1 MGCSQSKPTF
11 KDIAQGRPG
20 STRAQVQTET
30 NEIIEATR
38 AAIRAEV
45 ARVKALPAEERA
57 KIGDKYTD
65 PEKLW
70 LALEAGDGHA
80 TLVLSAS
87 WLRKQKVADG
97 FRLPKRGDPLPP
109 EAIISVARLRE
120 IAKKSK
126 CEHGTLPVISLS
138 HFWRTKEHP
147 DPDGETA
154 GLVIDALNQRWF
166 KFEEK
171 GVTDL
176 GVIIDW
182 CALWQHPRETPEKE
196 LAFSAGL
203 KGINQWY
210 AHIGT
215 TVWLIT
221 AGADRV
227 NGLEYWDKGWTS
239 FEYCLAMLIKPANT
253 SGAKDWAQVVD
264 LGKEYKVDEIGVYGP
279 QTEFDRPPL
288 TEPLAF
294 FGGHENG
301 DKTYTNGADRDEI
314 VAPKFR
320 ETMFEVMGGVREL
333 NFNKLKWGDDGIKAL
348 AVVLPL
354 CGQLTTLKL
363 WGNEIGPEGAR
374 AIGEWLRDHRTLK
387 ELWLGENKIGA
398 EGAKAL
404 ADALRVNYS
413 LTVLYVENNEL
424 DDESQAL
431 LRDAVKDKSG
441 FQLVM

>member
-1 MGCSQSKPTF
+1 MGCISSKDAAVLPEQGPPPTAQLVF
-11 KDIAQGRPG
+11 VPTTHDAIAG
-20 STRAQVQTET
+20 
-30 NEIIEATR
+30 
-38 AAIRAEV
+38 EV
-45 ARVKALPAEERA
+45 ARVKALPQDEQKA
-57 KIGDKYTD
+57 IGAKYTD
-65 PEKLW
+65 PEELF
-70 LALEAGDGHA
+70 LALEAGGGDA
-80 TLVLSAS
+80 TLI
-87 WLRKQKVADG
+87 LRATWFKEQRG
-97 FRLPKRGDPLPP
+97 GRLPKRGDKLPP
-109 EAIISVARLRE
+109 EAIITVAELRQ
-120 IAKKSK
+120 IAEASK
-126 CEHGTLPVISLS
+126 CRFGALPVITLS

-154 GLVIDALNQRWF
+154 GLVIDALNQRWHE
-166 KFEEK
+166 FENC

-182 CALWQHPRETPEKE
+182 CALWQAPRETPEKQ

-227 NGLEYWDKGWTS
+227 NGLKYWDKGWTS

-253 SGAKDWAQVVD
+253 SGLKDWPQVVD
-264 LGKEYKVDEIGVYGP
+264 LGKEYGKYGFA
-279 QTEFDRPPL
+279 QIEFARPPL

-294 FGGHENG
+294 FGGHEYG

-320 ETMFEVMGGVREL
+320 ETMFEVMGGVRTL
-333 NFNKLKWGDDGIKAL
+333 DFTDLKWGDEGIKAL

-363 WGNEIGPEGAR
+363 VGNAIGPEGAR
-374 AIGEWLRDHRTLK
+374 AIGEWLRDNRSLK
-387 ELWLGENKIGA
+387 VLNLQWNKIGA

-404 ADALRVNYS
+404 ADALRVNDS
-413 LTVLYVENNEL
+413 LTKLVVVGNGL
-424 DDESQAL
+424 DGESEAL

-441 FQLVM
+441 FDLDTESGFVI

>member
-1 MGCSQSKPTF
+1 MADVTE
-11 KDIAQGRPG
+11 
-20 STRAQVQTET
+20 STRAQGQTA
-30 NEIIEATR
+30 IDDPVEATR

-57 KIGDKYTD
+57 TLGDKYTD

-70 LALEAGDGHA
+70 LALEAGDGKS
-80 TLVLSAS
+80 TLVLSAA

-120 IAKKSK
+120 IAKASK
-126 CEHGTLPVISLS
+126 CEHGALPVIALS

-154 GLVIDALNQRWF
+154 GLVIDALNQRWRD
-166 KFEEK
+166 FERR
-171 GVTDL
+171 GVSDV

-182 CALWQHPRETPEKE
+182 CALWQAPRETPEKQ

-227 NGLEYWDKGWTS
+227 NGLTYQDKGWTS

-253 SGAKDWAQVVD
+253 SSFKDWPQVVD
-264 LGKEYKVDEIGVYGP
+264 LGKEYGKVDIYGDGDP
-279 QTEFDRPPL
+279 QTRFDRPPL

-294 FGGHENG
+294 FGGHAYG

-333 NFNKLKWGDDGIKAL
+333 DFDRLNWGDEGIKAL

-354 CGQLTTLKL
+354 CGQLTELKL
-363 WGNEIGPEGAR
+363 VNNGIGPEGAK
-374 AIGEWLRDHRTLK
+374 AIGEWLRDNRSLSS
-387 ELWLGENKIGA
+387 LYLGRNKIGA

-404 ADALRVNYS
+404 ADALRVNDT
-413 LTVLYVENNEL
+413 LTELYVTGNDL
-424 DDESQAL
+424 DDESKAL

-441 FQLVM
+441 FELVV